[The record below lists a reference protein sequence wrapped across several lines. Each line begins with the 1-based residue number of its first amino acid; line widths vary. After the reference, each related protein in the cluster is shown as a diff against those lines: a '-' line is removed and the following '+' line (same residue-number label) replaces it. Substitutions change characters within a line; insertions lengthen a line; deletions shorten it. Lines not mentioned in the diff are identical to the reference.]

1 MSNTQTR
8 HNMTNHDLFLKTATL
23 NERISIT
30 KQLNKTSKQRIM
42 TGGERRTQAWS
53 NAVANGNDSLFLTY
67 LRAKKITRKQSVE
80 YLSDMCPDDSLV
92 YPKWLENITWI
103 KSSFS
108 TNLDYLEPDEN
119 YEHIPFYHLLLNCA
133 GHAFDKLAGQLT
145 TNYASRISS
154 KAANQLQI
162 ELIEKLSTICE
173 QTFYNKLQVF
183 MNETCPS
190 EKKNGRDQYRSYCK
204 HLLEHGGV
212 NDIFEERPILLK
224 LIAQATLDWINNSND
239 LIVRFFDDLSELN
252 TSFWNKNKKRIE
264 IDLVTLAEVI
274 KHQSDDY
281 LLYTNEY
288 AAIRYTSRDI
298 TIDATLFHLAEAL
311 NKENSTHKLTFPKC
325 LLKDT
330 YGWIEFSNTA
340 PISRSH
346 SSSYLKNA
354 GAFLAFLKVLGF
366 TPSTQS
372 DFIGFGNSI
381 TLTAPSDIYT
391 FKHNKNKD
399 SKINIALLKARLK
412 PGNLINAAQALYEH
426 CLLEDQNKTC
436 STTVDHSLCWDNINT
451 DEMVVAPVKI
461 PHRSTQ
467 VPTKDLEMLSKI
479 TSCLIEG
486 YSSYAEFLSQ
496 ETLSLILLR
505 YHNILQQCGATISP
519 KPNGFY
525 SLLLR
530 KMCHPKCLSDGFEW
544 SLIPEIISRNSLR
557 NGDSSINFLLDE
569 EEKKFLLELKTP
581 RIDLLDRKLNDP
593 EQQMLDKNNTAES
606 DRLISKNTEWIN
618 KDKRLIEAAINPFSV
633 FNKKNRVVIDRNKTN
648 TLRESFCEES
658 KDIFHGVLDRS
669 LRPSDKLTWQCL
681 NLSYDTNEVIL
692 KPIGDNLYDG
702 LSGIAIYLSA
712 YARVFES
719 EEAQESSL
727 AIISDVFNR
736 TIVNKNIKRIGICT
750 GLGSIIYS
758 LCCISENI
766 GDSQLLTK
774 ATDLS
779 RLLTDEMIHDDLD
792 LDIVSGCS
800 GTILALL
807 KLYRM
812 NNDNETLLKAVTCG
826 NKLLNSKRYTYNSHT
841 SWIGNN
847 FKQSQIVVP
856 LTGFSH
862 GAAGYAYALDAL
874 SEATSYQ
881 EFKYAAEKTLLYE
894 NQFYIPENN
903 NWASIKSNGQ
913 LQTNGKKLS
922 QWCYGSTGIGLGRIG
937 QIKYGASN
945 KRHIQMQI
953 ENAKDGIL
961 GSKIHWAD
969 DSLCCGV
976 SSHIEFLSEASKVND
991 DENLGQHAEK
1001 KLLHLINTRRH
1012 CGAYNLGDFKGY
1024 DIPMGM
1030 FRGVTG
1036 IGYTIL
1042 RRLEKSLPNVLI
1054 FE

>member
-1 MSNTQTR
+1 MN
-8 HNMTNHDLFLKTATL
+8 NHDLFLKTATL

-30 KQLNKTSKQRIM
+30 RQLNKTPRQQSMI
-42 TGGERRTQAWS
+42 GGERRVKAWS
-53 NAVANGNDSLFLTY
+53 RAVANGNDGLFLTY
-67 LRAKKITRKQSVE
+67 LTNQKTTREQAVE
-80 YLSDMCPDDSLV
+80 HLSDTYPDDRLV

-103 KSSFS
+103 KSSFI
-108 TNLDYLEPDEN
+108 TTLGRLEPNEN
-119 YEHIPFYHLLLNCA
+119 HEHTPFYHLLLNCV
-133 GHAFDKLAGQLT
+133 GRSYDRLVGQLT
-145 TNYASRISS
+145 TDYASRISP
-154 KAANQLQI
+154 KAANQLQT
-162 ELIEKLSTICE
+162 ELLEKLSTICE
-173 QTFYNKLQVF
+173 QTFYNNFQVF
-183 MNETCPS
+183 MKDNYPVEH
-190 EKKNGRDQYRSYCK
+190 KKNGRDQYKAYCK

-212 NDIFEERPILLK
+212 NDIFEEKPVLLK
-224 LIAQATLDWINNSND
+224 LIAQATLAWMDSSHN
-239 LIVRFFDDLSELN
+239 LVVRFFDDLSKLN
-252 TSFWNKNKKRIE
+252 TSFWNKNKKPIDIE
-264 IDLVTLAEVI
+264 VIRLEEVI

-281 LLYTNEY
+281 LLYTNEC

-298 TIDATLFHLAEAL
+298 TVDATLFHLTEAL

-330 YGWIEFSNTA
+330 YGWIEFSNAT
-340 PISRSH
+340 PISRPY
-346 SSSYLKNA
+346 SSSHLKNA
-354 GAFLAFLKVLGF
+354 GAFLAFLKVLRF
-366 TPSTQS
+366 TPTTQS

-381 TLTAPSDIYT
+381 TLTAPSDIYA

-399 SKINIALLKARLK
+399 SKINFALLNTRAN
-412 PGNLINAAQALYEH
+412 PANLIIAAQALYEH
-426 CLLEDQNKTC
+426 CLLEKQNETC
-436 STTVDHSLCWDNINT
+436 STAVDHSLCWENINT
-451 DEMVVAPVKI
+451 DEMAVAPQKI
-461 PHRSTQ
+461 ARRSTQ
-467 VPTKDLEMLSKI
+467 VPTKNLEILSKA
-479 TSCLIEG
+479 TSCFIDG
-486 YSSYAEFLSQ
+486 YSAYAEFLSH
-496 ETLSLILLR
+496 ETCVPILLK
-505 YHNILQQCGATISP
+505 YHNTLQQCGATISP

-530 KMCHPKCLSDGFEW
+530 KMCHPKFLSDGFEW

-557 NGDSSINFLLDE
+557 NGDSSINFLLDM

-581 RIDLLDRKLNDP
+581 RIDLLDRKLINP
-593 EQQMLDKNNTAES
+593 EQLTFHKKITAEYDS
-606 DRLISKNTEWIN
+606 LISKNTEWIN
-618 KDKRLIEAAINPFSV
+618 KDKNLIETAINPFWV
-633 FNKKNRVVIDRNKTN
+633 FNKKNRVVIERNKTN
-648 TLRESFCEES
+648 TLQGRFCEES
-658 KDIFHGVLDRS
+658 KDIFHSVLDRS
-669 LRPSDKLTWQCL
+669 LRPSEKLTWQCL
-681 NLSYDTNEVIL
+681 NLSYDTQEVIL
-692 KPIGDNLYDG
+692 NPIGDNLYDG

-727 AIISDVFNR
+727 AIISDVFSR
-736 TIVNKNIKRIGICT
+736 TIVNKNIKKIGICN

-792 LDIVSGCS
+792 LDIVSGCA

-812 NNDNETLLKAVTCG
+812 NNEKETLLKAVACG
-826 NKLLNSKRYTYNSHT
+826 DKLLNLKRYTYNSHT

-847 FKQSQIVVP
+847 FKQSHIVVP

-874 SEATSYQ
+874 AKATSSQ
-881 EFKYAAEKTLLYE
+881 DFMHAAEKTVLYE
-894 NQFYIPENN
+894 NQFYMPENN

-937 QIKYGASN
+937 QIKYGTSN
-945 KRHIQMQI
+945 KHHIEMQI

-961 GSKIHWAD
+961 GSKTHWAD

-976 SSHIEFLSEASKVND
+976 ASHIEFLSEISKLND
-991 DENLGQHAEK
+991 DADLEQHAQK
-1001 KLLHLINTRRH
+1001 NLVHLINERRH

-1024 DIPMGM
+1024 DIPLGM